1 MRFRS
6 IRKNWRLFVA
16 YITGGVVLS
25 TAISLGAAG
34 IAEAGRTNLAM
45 SADPIFLQDEIK
57 KWIPKWWQRFADDK
71 KRGKDNVFCLPC
83 NLEKEGNP
91 NSGRLNFTIPQKSA
105 ILVSVVNSIAY
116 KADND
121 ERRET

>member
-34 IAEAGRTNLAM
+34 IAEAGRN
-45 SADPIFLQDEIK
+45 
-57 KWIPKWWQRFADDK
+57 
-71 KRGKDNVFCLPC
+71 
-83 NLEKEGNP
+83 
-91 NSGRLNFTIPQKSA
+91 
-105 ILVSVVNSIAY
+105 
-116 KADND
+116 
-121 ERRET
+121 